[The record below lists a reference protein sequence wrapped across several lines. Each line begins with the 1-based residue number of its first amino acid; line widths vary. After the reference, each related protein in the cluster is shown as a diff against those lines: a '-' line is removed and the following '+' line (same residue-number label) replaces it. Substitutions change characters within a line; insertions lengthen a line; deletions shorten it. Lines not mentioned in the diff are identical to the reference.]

1 MEAGNGYVETSDS
14 NIFSHSHSDLCG
26 SVFQGGSAHRP
37 TSTPT
42 LDSTATPGGT
52 PDVSPALTPVTPVA
66 VTRPKPVSG
75 PVDGYLAVAPS
86 VLRSNAVESVS
97 VSLFS
102 RGRPASGNVMVALLS
117 NGVPVSKASGLIE
130 GQGSLEV
137 QVPALADGVYELAVE
152 GPGFSASQELQVESR
167 TVLFLETDKPVY
179 KPGQTVNIRVLT
191 LDPELKPVVGHVVVE
206 AQDAKGIKMFRKATT
221 SDDYGMTT
229 LELPLSTEPNLG
241 VWKLT
246 AFSGNRKT
254 QLDIRVEEY
263 VLPKYDVAVDL
274 PKSWIL
280 ANEPITGAVSSEY
293 SYGRPVKGEVT
304 ITATRYVGRWEEYA
318 SVVEQ
323 LDGTTT
329 FELPAPGYVAGVPG
343 ARGTWERPAS
353 RHGARTEHR
362 VRRDDHAVD
371 HGRGHTVEPPGD
383 TREQRVQAG
392 AAVLV
397 FGSNR
402 DAGQSA
408 AERRRV
414 GPDPICR
421 QGTGYV

>member
-1 MEAGNGYVETSDS
+1 M
-14 NIFSHSHSDLCG
+14 
-26 SVFQGGSAHRP
+26 
-37 TSTPT
+37 
-42 LDSTATPGGT
+42 
-52 PDVSPALTPVTPVA
+52 PV
-66 VTRPKPVSG
+66 
-75 PVDGYLAVAPS
+75 
-86 VLRSNAVESVS
+86 
-97 VSLFS
+97 
-102 RGRPASGNVMVALLS
+102 
-117 NGVPVSKASGLIE
+117 
-130 GQGSLEV
+130 
-137 QVPALADGVYELAVE
+137 LADGIYELAVE

-179 KPGQTVNIRVLT
+179 KPGQTVNIRALL
-191 LDPELKPVVGHVVVE
+191 LDPELKPVTGPIVVE
-206 AQDAKGIKMFRKATT
+206 AQDAKGIKVFRKATS

-229 LELPLSTEPNLG
+229 LELPLSNEPNLG

-293 SYGRPVKGEVT
+293 SYGRPVKGEAT

-329 FELPAPGYVAGVPG
+329 FELPAPGYVAGVP
-343 ARGTWERPAS
+343 RSRRTWERPAS
-353 RHGARTEHR
+353 RHGARTQHR
-362 VRRDDHAVD
+362 VRRDDYAVD
-371 HGRGHTVEPPGD
+371 HGCSHTVEPPGD

-402 DAGQSA
+402 DPGQSA
-408 AERRRV
+408 AERGRV
-414 GPDPICR
+414 GPDPIRR